1 MNATISSN
9 RVSGQDIIDRCLI
22 QLRRQ
27 LGTSIQVAL
36 EEREFKVKDRYYN
49 GKLKIGPIE
58 TIIEVKGQL
67 NGIRGI
73 LNFSKLHPAG
83 ELPLLFLLPHLE
95 LSARLELQESGINYV
110 DTAGNCNVDLPGIKL
125 LVNVRDDNPVVPP
138 YSGKAFQRK
147 GIILLYHF
155 LAFPTLMS
163 ASYRTIKEQTE
174 VSTGAISGIMED
186 LRGQGFLAEKDGKPV
201 LTNVR
206 SLIER
211 WAYAYLEVL
220 RPSLHRGFM
229 RSRDGEL
236 IANAQLM
243 GINDRL
249 FLGGQYAV
257 MMLGKYLSSQQTM
270 IYTALRISELSER
283 YALRPVGKDRTEED
297 VELLLPFWNTEIRAD
312 TGYETSFTAD
322 ILTYADLL
330 LEHDSRVLEAAQK
343 FLDHEIRNR
352 FQDAGLQW

>member
-1 MNATISSN
+1 MT
-9 RVSGQDIIDRCLI
+9 
-22 QLRRQ
+22 
-27 LGTSIQVAL
+27 L
-36 EEREFKVKDRYYN
+36 EEIIFESGTLSYD
-49 GKLKIGPIE
+49 GKLSIGPAKIL
-58 TIIEVKGQL
+58 IEVKSRL
-67 NGIRGI
+67 NGIREV
-73 LNFSKLHPAG
+73 LNRAKLHPKD
-83 ELPLLFLLPHLE
+83 ELPLLFLLPHME
-95 LSARLELQESGINYV
+95 LSSRLELQENEINYV

-125 LVNVRDDNPVVPP
+125 LVNVRDENPVVPP

-155 LAFPTLMS
+155 LAFPTLTS
-163 ASYRTIKEQTE
+163 ASYRTIKEQTG

-186 LRGQGFLAEKDGKPV
+186 LRGQGFLGEHEGKPV
-201 LTNVR
+201 LINIR
-206 SLIER
+206 ALIGR

-257 MMLGKYLSSQQTM
+257 MMLGNYLSSKKTV
-270 IYTALRISELSER
+270 IYTGLRISELSER
-283 YALRPVGKDRTEED
+283 YDLRPVGKDRTEED
-297 VELLLPFWNTEIRAD
+297 VELLRPFWNTEIRSS
-312 TGYETSFTAD
+312 TGYETSFTSD

-330 LEHDSRVLEAAQK
+330 LDHDSRILEAAQR
-343 FLDHEIRNR
+343 FLDHEIYDR
-352 FQDAGLQW
+352 FKNAGLQW